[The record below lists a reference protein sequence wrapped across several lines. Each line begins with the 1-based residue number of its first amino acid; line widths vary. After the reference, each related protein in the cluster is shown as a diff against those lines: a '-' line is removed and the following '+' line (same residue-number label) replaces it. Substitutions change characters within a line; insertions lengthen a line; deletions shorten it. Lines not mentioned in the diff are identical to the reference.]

1 MHDIDVSL
9 GWMVLCSQRLRS
21 SGLKGISVELL
32 DYCGSD
38 EAVANAARVSFSAFG
53 EWNGIP
59 EGYTKAKS
67 DKLIGYLAEHLHTS
81 PFRHNSITVR
91 CQAPIFLAR
100 QLMKHQA
107 GLSWNEISMRYCDKP
122 VGFFTPDEWRSRPD
136 KSLKQGSAGV
146 FDTEREDFQLEYD
159 RDYGFEF
166 GNVQAAYQ
174 LVLDTSQYIYQQM
187 IEKGV
192 APEMARMVLPQ
203 SMLTDW
209 VWTGNL
215 MAFAHVFNLRSKE
228 NAQVEARVFAE
239 QLNNVIQPLFPVSWA
254 ALTKDKQ

>member
-1 MHDIDVSL
+1 ME
-9 GWMVLCSQRLRS
+9 
-21 SGLKGISVELL
+21 GIKVELL
-32 DYCGSD
+32 DFCGSD

-59 EGYTKAKS
+59 EGYTKAKA
-67 DKLIGYLAEHLHTS
+67 DKLIGYLAEHQHTS

-122 VGFFTPDEWRSRPD
+122 VGFFIPEEWRSRPD
-136 KSLKQGSAGV
+136 KSLKQGSGDGIVTSISLDEEVSVDIEGEYA
-146 FDTEREDFQLEYD
+146 FFLRTALELYH
-159 RDYGFEF
+159 
-166 GNVQAAYQ
+166 N
-174 LVLDTSQYIYQQM
+174 LLDAD
-187 IEKGV
+187 V

-215 MAFAHVFNLRSKE
+215 MAFSHVYNLRSKD
-228 NAQVEARVFAE
+228 NAQLEARVFAE
-239 QLNNVIQPLFPVSWA
+239 QLNSVIEPLFPVSWK
-254 ALTKDKQ
+254 ALTEQQ